1 MKGVYIITS
10 RNCEVNEY
18 FILGVYKKRKIAMR
32 KLKELKEEYN
42 CDEEIIKRGNEAW
55 FEGNS
60 TSIKLDY
67 HLLNDEDCDEDE
79 EL

>member
-1 MKGVYIITS
+1 
-10 RNCEVNEY
+10 
-18 FILGVYKKRKIAMR
+18 
-32 KLKELKEEYN
+32 LKELKEEYN